1 MPQKITQEKI
11 TQIIELRE
19 FGCTF
24 NDICKITKSSKRTV
38 QRICNSNIKKL
49 EYQPIKIP
57 PNIKETQY
65 SGYYVSEDGKV
76 WTEFNRY
83 TGKKD
88 ILREVSQHPRGG
100 TNINDRYMSVNISI
114 KDENGKF
121 IKQIKYYTH
130 RLIAETLIPNP
141 EDYAEIDHID
151 RNKLNNHYT
160 NLRWTTR
167 FENMSSWERDDEY
180 RKKLSENN
188 RWTQNITLPI

>member
-1 MPQKITQEKI
+1 MEIFSTK
-11 TQIIELRE
+11 
-19 FGCTF
+19 F
-24 NDICKITKSSKRTV
+24 N
-38 QRICNSNIKKL
+38 
-49 EYQPIKIP
+49 
-57 PNIKETQY
+57 
-65 SGYYVSEDGKV
+65 GYYVSKDGKV

-88 ILREVSQHPRGG
+88 VLREVNQNPRGG
-100 TNINDRYMSVNISI
+100 SKETDRYMSVNISI

-141 EDYAEIDHID
+141 NNLKEIDHKD
-151 RNKLNNHYT
+151 RNKQNNSVN
-160 NLRWTTR
+160 NLKWATR

-188 RWTQNITLPI
+188 RWTQKIKSPI

>member
-49 EYQPIKIP
+49 EYKSIKIP
-57 PNIKETQY
+57 PNMKETQY

-141 EDYAEIDHID
+141 EDYAEVDHID
-151 RNKLNNHYT
+151 RNKKNNT
-160 NLRWTTR
+160 KSNLRWTTR

-180 RKKLSENN
+180 RKKMSKKSP
-188 RWTQNITLPI
+188 QNITLPI

>member
-49 EYQPIKIP
+49 EYKSIKIP
-57 PNIKETQY
+57 PNMKETQY

-76 WTEFNRY
+76 WAEFNRY

-141 EDYAEIDHID
+141 EDYAEVDHID
-151 RNKLNNHYT
+151 RNKKNNSKS
-160 NLRWTTR
+160 NLKWTTR

-180 RKKLSENN
+180 RKKMSKNPLK
-188 RWTQNITLPI
+188 I

>member
-1 MPQKITQEKI
+1 MEIFSTK
-11 TQIIELRE
+11 
-19 FGCTF
+19 F
-24 NDICKITKSSKRTV
+24 N
-38 QRICNSNIKKL
+38 
-49 EYQPIKIP
+49 
-57 PNIKETQY
+57 
-65 SGYYVSEDGKV
+65 GYYVSKDGKV

-88 ILREVSQHPRGG
+88 VLREVNQNPRGG
-100 TNINDRYMSVNISI
+100 SKETDRYMSVNISI

-141 EDYAEIDHID
+141 NNLKEIDHKD
-151 RNKLNNHYT
+151 RNKQNNSVN
-160 NLRWTTR
+160 NLKWATR

-188 RWTQNITLPI
+188 RWTQKIKSAI

>member
-1 MPQKITQEKI
+1 MEIFSTK
-11 TQIIELRE
+11 
-19 FGCTF
+19 F
-24 NDICKITKSSKRTV
+24 N
-38 QRICNSNIKKL
+38 
-49 EYQPIKIP
+49 
-57 PNIKETQY
+57 
-65 SGYYVSEDGKV
+65 GYYVSKDGKV

-88 ILREVSQHPRGG
+88 VLREVNQNPRGG
-100 TNINDRYMSVNISI
+100 SKEMDRYMSVNISI

-141 EDYAEIDHID
+141 NNLKEIDHKD
-151 RNKLNNHYT
+151 RNKQNNSVN
-160 NLRWTTR
+160 NLKWATR

-188 RWTQNITLPI
+188 RWTQKIKSAI

>member
-1 MPQKITQEKI
+1 MEIFSTK
-11 TQIIELRE
+11 
-19 FGCTF
+19 F
-24 NDICKITKSSKRTV
+24 N
-38 QRICNSNIKKL
+38 
-49 EYQPIKIP
+49 
-57 PNIKETQY
+57 
-65 SGYYVSEDGKV
+65 GYYVSKDGKV

-88 ILREVSQHPRGG
+88 VLREVNQNPRGG
-100 TNINDRYMSVNISI
+100 SKEMDRYMSVNISI

-141 EDYAEIDHID
+141 NNLKEIDHKD
-151 RNKLNNHYT
+151 RNKQNNSVN
-160 NLRWTTR
+160 NLKWATR

-188 RWTQNITLPI
+188 RWTQKIKSPI

>member
-1 MPQKITQEKI
+1 MITQENI

-57 PNIKETQY
+57 PNMKETQY

-88 ILREVSQHPRGG
+88 ILRSFYS
-100 TNINDRYMSVNISI
+100 N
-114 KDENGKF
+114 K
-121 IKQIKYYTH
+121 
-130 RLIAETLIPNP
+130 RLFVL
-141 EDYAEIDHID
+141 
-151 RNKLNNHYT
+151 
-160 NLRWTTR
+160 
-167 FENMSSWERDDEY
+167 F
-180 RKKLSENN
+180 
-188 RWTQNITLPI
+188 LP